1 MDYFLILLRYK
12 IRILAMKNSINIKS
26 KDNITFGILFFIFFL
41 IVGLYPLKSGGVI
54 RVWSVV
60 FSLVFLIITII
71 RPNLFTFLN
80 KLWIQFGILLGKIIS
95 PIVMG
100 LVFFLVVTPI
110 GMLVRILK
118 KDVMG
123 LKRGASSYW
132 INREEKVQSMK
143 KQF

>member
-1 MDYFLILLRYK
+1 
-12 IRILAMKNSINIKS
+12 MKNLINIKR
-26 KDNITFGILFFIFFL
+26 KDNITFGILFFVFFL
-41 IVGLYPLKSGGVI
+41 IIGLYPLKSDVAI
-54 RVWSVV
+54 RIWSVF

-71 RPNLFTFLN
+71 RPNLLTFLN
-80 KLWIQFGILLGKIIS
+80 KLWIKFGILLGRIIS

-100 LVFFLVVTPI
+100 LVFFFVVTPI
-110 GMLVRILK
+110 GVLVRILK

-132 INREEKVQSMK
+132 INREDKLQSMK

>member
-1 MDYFLILLRYK
+1 MNFYK
-12 IRILAMKNSINIKS
+12 DIKK
-26 KDNITFGILFFIFFL
+26 KDNITFGLLFFVFFL
-41 IVGLYPLKSGGVI
+41 IFGFYPLNSGGFI
-54 RVWSVV
+54 RIWSVV
-60 FSLVFLIITII
+60 LSLVFLIITII

-100 LVFFLVVTPI
+100 LVFFFVVTPI
-110 GMLVRILK
+110 GILVRILR

-123 LKRGASSYW
+123 LKRGTTSYW
-132 INREEKVQSMK
+132 INREDKVQSMK

>member
-1 MDYFLILLRYK
+1 MTILEQKKEIK
-12 IRILAMKNSINIKS
+12 INKKN
-26 KDNITFGILFFIFFL
+26 NITFGILFFIFFL
-41 IVGLYPLKSGGVI
+41 IIGLYPLKSIGVI
-54 RVWSVV
+54 RIWSVIL
-60 FSLVFLIITII
+60 SLVFLIITII

-80 KLWIQFGILLGKIIS
+80 RSWIQFGIFLGKIIS

-100 LVFFLVVTPI
+100 LVFFFVVTPI
-110 GMLVRILK
+110 GILVKILK

-132 INREEKVQSMK
+132 INREDKLQSMK

>member
-1 MDYFLILLRYK
+1 MPIVGQKKEIK
-12 IRILAMKNSINIKS
+12 INKKN
-26 KDNITFGILFFIFFL
+26 NITFGILFFIFFL
-41 IVGLYPLKSGGVI
+41 IIGLYPLVSVGVI
-54 RVWSVV
+54 RIWSVV
-60 FSLVFLIITII
+60 LSLVFLIITII

-80 KLWIQFGILLGKIIS
+80 RLWIQFGIFLGKIIS

-100 LVFFLVVTPI
+100 LVFFFVVTPI

-123 LKRGASSYW
+123 LKTGASSYW
-132 INREEKVQSMK
+132 IKREYKLQSMK

>member
-1 MDYFLILLRYK
+1 
-12 IRILAMKNSINIKS
+12 MKNLINIKR

-41 IVGLYPLKSGGVI
+41 IIGLYPLKSDEVI

-60 FSLVFLIITII
+60 LSLVLLIITII
-71 RPNLFTFLN
+71 KPNLFIFFN
-80 KLWIQFGILLGKIIS
+80 KFWIKFGILLGKIIS

-100 LVFFLVVTPI
+100 LVFFFVVTPI
-110 GMLVRILK
+110 GILVRVLK

-132 INREEKVQSMK
+132 INRVDKVQTMK

>member
-1 MDYFLILLRYK
+1 MSISGQKQEIK
-12 IRILAMKNSINIKS
+12 INKKN
-26 KDNITFGILFFIFFL
+26 NITFGILFFIFFL
-41 IVGLYPLKSGGVI
+41 IIGFFPLISVGVI
-54 RVWSVV
+54 RIWSVV
-60 FSLVFLIITII
+60 LSLVFLIITII

-80 KLWIQFGILLGKIIS
+80 RSWIQFGIFLGKIIS

-100 LVFFLVVTPI
+100 LVFFFVVTPI
-110 GMLVRILK
+110 GILVRILK

-132 INREEKVQSMK
+132 INREDKLQSMK

>member
-1 MDYFLILLRYK
+1 
-12 IRILAMKNSINIKS
+12 MKNSIKIKS

-41 IVGLYPLKSGGVI
+41 IIGLYPLKSDEAI

-60 FSLVFLIITII
+60 LSLVLLIITII
-71 RPNLFTFLN
+71 KPNLFTFLN
-80 KLWIQFGILLGKIIS
+80 KFWIKFGVLLGKIIS

-100 LVFFLVVTPI
+100 LVFFFVVTPI
-110 GMLVRILK
+110 GILVRVLK

-132 INREEKVQSMK
+132 INREDKAQTMK